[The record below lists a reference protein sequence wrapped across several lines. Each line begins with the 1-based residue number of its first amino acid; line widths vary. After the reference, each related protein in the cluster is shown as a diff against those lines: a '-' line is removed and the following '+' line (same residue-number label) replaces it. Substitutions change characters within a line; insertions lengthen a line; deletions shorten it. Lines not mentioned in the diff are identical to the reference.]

1 MRNFATDFHA
11 KKNKTIVDMNIAEL
25 YNIFTSHPTV
35 TTDSRECPEGSI
47 FFALKGASFNGNA
60 FAAKALEQ
68 GCAYAVVDEAQYAV
82 QGDSRYI
89 LTDNCLDT
97 LQQLTLEFHKCDH
110 QFWKRMEDPA
120 GGSQPEIPEDLLDDA
135 STPPDA
141 NAGDPETKSESV
153 GSYSRTLT
161 TGGEAAK
168 SVLDAVSTSKQM
180 LANLCN
186 EYLAHTGLL
195 YRGGDCKCTLPTL

>member
-1 MRNFATDFHA
+1 MTYADYAYYAGIYVGSVSEEDFSRLAVRASSFLDYYTQNRA
-11 KKNKTIVDMNIAEL
+11 KDNAEL
-25 YNIFTSHPTV
+25 DAV
-35 TTDSRECPEGSI
+35 KMCCC
-47 FFALKGASFNGNA
+47 ALI
-60 FAAKALEQ
+60 
-68 GCAYAVVDEAQYAV
+68 DQYA
-82 QGDSRYI
+82 
-89 LTDNCLDT
+89 
-97 LQQLTLEFHKCDH
+97 
-110 QFWKRMEDPA
+110 
-120 GGSQPEIPEDLLDDA
+120 LLDA
-135 STPPDA
+135 AQKAATKSLA

>member
-1 MRNFATDFHA
+1 MTYADFEYYSGTYMGAVSENDFPRLVVRASSFLDYYTRNRAQDHA
-11 KKNKTIVDMNIAEL
+11 DLDAVKM
-25 YNIFTSHPTV
+25 
-35 TTDSRECPEGSI
+35 CCC
-47 FFALKGASFNGNA
+47 ALI
-60 FAAKALEQ
+60 
-68 GCAYAVVDEAQYAV
+68 DQYA
-82 QGDSRYI
+82 
-89 LTDNCLDT
+89 
-97 LQQLTLEFHKCDH
+97 
-110 QFWKRMEDPA
+110 
-120 GGSQPEIPEDLLDDA
+120 LLDA
-135 STPPDA
+135 AQKAATKSLA

-195 YRGGDCKCTLPTL
+195 YRGGDCKCTLPIL

>member
-1 MRNFATDFHA
+1 MTYAEYTYYAKIYMGSVSEEDFPRLAVRASSFLDYYTQNRA
-11 KKNKTIVDMNIAEL
+11 KDNAEL
-25 YNIFTSHPTV
+25 DAV
-35 TTDSRECPEGSI
+35 KMCCC
-47 FFALKGASFNGNA
+47 ALI
-60 FAAKALEQ
+60 
-68 GCAYAVVDEAQYAV
+68 DQYA
-82 QGDSRYI
+82 
-89 LTDNCLDT
+89 
-97 LQQLTLEFHKCDH
+97 
-110 QFWKRMEDPA
+110 
-120 GGSQPEIPEDLLDDA
+120 LLDA
-135 STPPDA
+135 AQKAATKSLA

-153 GSYSRTLT
+153 GSYSRTLM

>member
-1 MRNFATDFHA
+1 MIYADYTYYAGIYMGSVSEDDFPRLA
-11 KKNKTIVDMNIAEL
+11 VRASSFLDYYTQNRVKDNADLDAVKM
-25 YNIFTSHPTV
+25 
-35 TTDSRECPEGSI
+35 CCC
-47 FFALKGASFNGNA
+47 ALI
-60 FAAKALEQ
+60 
-68 GCAYAVVDEAQYAV
+68 DQYA
-82 QGDSRYI
+82 
-89 LTDNCLDT
+89 
-97 LQQLTLEFHKCDH
+97 
-110 QFWKRMEDPA
+110 
-120 GGSQPEIPEDLLDDA
+120 LLDA
-135 STPPDA
+135 AQKAATKSLA

-195 YRGGDCKCTLPTL
+195 YRGGDSPHCNDL